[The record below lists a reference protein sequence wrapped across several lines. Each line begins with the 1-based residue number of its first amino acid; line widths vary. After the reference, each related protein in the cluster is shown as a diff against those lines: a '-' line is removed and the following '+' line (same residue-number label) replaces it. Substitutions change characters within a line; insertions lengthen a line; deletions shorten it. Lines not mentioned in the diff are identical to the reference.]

1 MNTKHLTGAM
11 IMSLV
16 TMIIV
21 LLVLILTDLF
31 LMTESNLGFFR
42 ILFIVILSGALL
54 FPFFFWIRTQAGED
68 PITATRLSDLELN
81 DRDVREAVNQWVYV
95 HYGKRAEGVM
105 DFELD
110 ENGSLVCKITV
121 RDEQ

>member
-11 IMSLV
+11 IMSIV

-21 LLVLILTDLF
+21 LLVLALTDVL
-31 LMTESNLGFFR
+31 LMPDTSLGFFR
-42 ILFIVILSGALL
+42 VFFIAIISGVLL
-54 FPFFFWIRTQAGED
+54 YPFFYWMRSHIGED
-68 PITATRLSDLELN
+68 PIPATRLSDLELN

-110 ENGSLVCKITV
+110 ESGSLVCKITV